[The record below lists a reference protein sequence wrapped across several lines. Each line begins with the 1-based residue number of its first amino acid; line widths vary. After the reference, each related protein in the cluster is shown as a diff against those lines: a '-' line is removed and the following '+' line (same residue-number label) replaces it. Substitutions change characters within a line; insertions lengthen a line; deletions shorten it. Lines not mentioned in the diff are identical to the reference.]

1 MSTRRCLGTES
12 EPNDVALQI
21 HAPPD
26 EVIGQ
31 IRAAI
36 ETALACDALEV
47 RGSGGHFEIRVVS
60 PAFAGKN
67 TLAKQRLVFSA
78 IAHLMKGDGA
88 PVHAID
94 KLDTIAP

>member
-1 MSTRRCLGTES
+1 
-12 EPNDVALQI
+12 VALQI

-26 EVIGQ
+26 EVIEKL
-31 IRAAI
+31 RAAI
-36 ETALACDALEV
+36 SKALPCESLDV

-60 PAFAGKN
+60 SEFAGKN

-78 IAHLMKGDGA
+78 IAPLMKGDGA

-94 KLDTIAP
+94 KLETLTP

>member
-1 MSTRRCLGTES
+1 M
-12 EPNDVALQI
+12 ALQI
-21 HAPPD
+21 HAPSD
-26 EVIGQ
+26 EVIGK

-36 ETALACDALEV
+36 ESALPCDAIDV

-60 PAFAGKN
+60 ASFADKN

-94 KLDTIAP
+94 KLETLTPG

>member
-1 MSTRRCLGTES
+1 
-12 EPNDVALQI
+12 VALQI

-26 EVIGQ
+26 EVIGK

-36 ETALACDALEV
+36 ESALPCDAIDV

-60 PAFAGKN
+60 ASFAGKN

-78 IAHLMKGDGA
+78 IAHLMKGDSA

-94 KLDTIAP
+94 KLETVAPG

>member
-1 MSTRRCLGTES
+1 M
-12 EPNDVALQI
+12 ALQI

-26 EVIGQ
+26 EVIGKL
-31 IRAAI
+31 RAAI
-36 ETALACDALEV
+36 ESALPCDAIDV

-60 PAFAGKN
+60 ASFAGKN

-94 KLDTIAP
+94 KLETVAPG

>member
-1 MSTRRCLGTES
+1 M
-12 EPNDVALQI
+12 PLQI

-60 PAFAGKN
+60 QAFAGKN

>member
-1 MSTRRCLGTES
+1 V
-12 EPNDVALQI
+12 PLQI

-36 ETALACDALEV
+36 EAALSCDALDV

-60 PAFAGKN
+60 SAFVGKN

-94 KLDTIAP
+94 KLETIAP

>member
-1 MSTRRCLGTES
+1 M
-12 EPNDVALQI
+12 ALQI

-36 ETALACDALEV
+36 ETALPCDSIEV

-60 PAFAGKN
+60 RSFADKN

-94 KLDTIAP
+94 KLETLAPR

>member
-1 MSTRRCLGTES
+1 
-12 EPNDVALQI
+12 VALQI

-26 EVIGQ
+26 EVIGR
-31 IRAAI
+31 IREAI
-36 ETALACDALEV
+36 ERALPCDALDV

-60 PAFAGKN
+60 AAFEGKN

-78 IAHLMKGDGA
+78 IAHLMKGDSA

-94 KLDTIAP
+94 KLETLAP

>member
-1 MSTRRCLGTES
+1 M
-12 EPNDVALQI
+12 ALQI

-26 EVIGQ
+26 EVIGK
-31 IRAAI
+31 IRASI
-36 ETALACDALEV
+36 EAALPCEKVDV

-60 PAFAGKN
+60 SEFAGKN

-94 KLDTIAP
+94 KLETLAP

>member
-1 MSTRRCLGTES
+1 M
-12 EPNDVALQI
+12 ALQI

-26 EVIGQ
+26 EVIGK

-36 ETALACDALEV
+36 EAALPCEKVDV

-60 PAFAGKN
+60 SAFKGKN
-67 TLAKQRLVFSA
+67 TLAKQRLVLGA
-78 IAHLMKGDGA
+78 IAGLMKGDGA

-94 KLDTIAP
+94 VLETREP

>member
-1 MSTRRCLGTES
+1 V
-12 EPNDVALQI
+12 PLQI

-31 IRAAI
+31 IRTAI
-36 ETALACDALEV
+36 ESALPCDAIEV

-60 PAFAGKN
+60 ASFAGKN

-94 KLDTIAP
+94 KLETVAPG

>member
-1 MSTRRCLGTES
+1 M
-12 EPNDVALQI
+12 PLQI

-26 EVIGQ
+26 EVIGK
-31 IRAAI
+31 IRTAI
-36 ETALACDALEV
+36 ESALPCDGLEV

-60 PAFAGKN
+60 KSFEGKN

-78 IAHLMKGDGA
+78 IAHLMKGDAA

-94 KLDTIAP
+94 KLETLSP